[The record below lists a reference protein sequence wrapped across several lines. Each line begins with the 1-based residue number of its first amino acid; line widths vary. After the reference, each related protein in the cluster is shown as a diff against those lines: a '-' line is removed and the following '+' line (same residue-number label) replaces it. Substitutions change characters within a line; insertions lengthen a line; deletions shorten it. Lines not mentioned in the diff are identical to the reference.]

1 MQQDAPGRTTPPSA
15 LSAPSLPPSRK
26 PARRLRRLLRALLL
40 CLAALLLLAAG
51 CLGWLCT
58 ASGQNWLR
66 ETVNAT
72 LASSLEAS
80 GLRLTVEKLE
90 GLPFQP
96 RLAVRGEDAAG
107 RWLELPEVS
116 LSWRLG
122 WQDGL
127 MLYLEPLA
135 LRGGGIYRAPQL
147 PDSPPEPGSTPG
159 QLVEHIGR
167 SVDEVLALLG
177 DLPKA
182 LPRVQALVRVDELA
196 LPPQWLALLPP
207 EAEETPPDMRETP
220 PLRSAPDAGGP
231 FPRVSLELR
240 LDGGLGPSADVRAD
254 LTAQAFWPPDEAS
267 PPEATAAA
275 TASPTADMAP
285 AGGVPAADAAGTTAE
300 DATPGTPPSP
310 APLPQRTLPD
320 ALRPLFGTGGAEAR
334 LQLRLQRRTDGQWA
348 LSLPRLDATAGVA
361 QVSGRL
367 SLQLDAGPDR
377 LWAAPLEL
385 SLRLDVTP
393 PQQPE
398 AWTALLSGPATA
410 ALDLRGPLG
419 APRLSLAVDGTELL
433 PAAPAA
439 SAAPAAPTTATP
451 VPAAAKQPATATAKT
466 AQPTQTAPARPLCLT
481 APRLRLESLPLR
493 WRAALDGGT
502 LRLALHA
509 EARLDD
515 VPLRADMLL
524 AAGSRRQE
532 GRTFWRLSLED
543 ISLDGAGARLL
554 GHWGVD
560 LLLPDGNAPVPAPSA
575 VPAGANGAN
584 GTDSPDTT
592 NDKNT
597 APAATP
603 PADEQHVADDIIS
616 RRISAV
622 LRQLPPMRGGLRL
635 AVTDWKRLE
644 ALSALLLPG
653 FRADGQPVK
662 LDVSA
667 TGREPDGDLARLW
680 GVTDWHLALEAP
692 RGRIRRGQDTLLLW
706 QSLALRTNL
715 APQQAQA
722 ADAPAGADAPV
733 LDCDL
738 RAERLEAASL
748 RLVRPHLRLGGP
760 LAGPLRLEAASAGD
774 VQADVRLEWQPG
786 SLALS
791 RLKAE
796 LPAHKVGLRLEKA
809 ARLRYTAR
817 SLDCEPLHI
826 RLTPSGQLQLSGR
839 LAPDALTTRLRLP
852 ATELAP
858 WQVVIPAL
866 PQGQVALEAA
876 LNGSPAQPQGKFSL
890 KVEGLHLPGAPLPPL
905 DWGITGSVRQG
916 RNGGELALALDMPE
930 ASRKL
935 LGAETVSG
943 RLSLPL
949 TFSGGLPALPP
960 KAALKG
966 DVRWQGAVAPLWS
979 LVPMA
984 DRRLSGRLE
993 LRADLSGTLE
1003 APALSA
1009 SVGLDKG
1016 RFEDVALGVLL
1027 QDIQVRAELARSRL
1041 NGLAG
1046 LGRVR
1051 LDASLGDGHKGRATF
1066 NGELSPAG
1074 RALNLSGRLEGLH
1087 PLRRR
1092 DVTIALS
1099 GTASVRGPLTAPQVQ
1114 ADISVDSGEV
1124 RIDRI
1129 STTSSITTLPIS
1141 ETTVAAKPAP
1151 KARPAVG
1158 RLDARVRTT
1167 GRFTVKGRGL
1177 DSLWKADIRAGGPLT
1192 DPRVTGSVEAVEGT
1206 FNFLNAKFNLYRG
1219 IVRFAG
1225 GPPSNP
1231 LLDVVLRHEAA
1242 DIVADVR
1249 VGGTAQKPKFQ
1260 LTSTPTMPQEEII
1273 SRIMF
1278 GRASS
1283 DLGRFENLRLA
1294 AAVAELA
1301 GFGGD
1306 GFNVLDVARKTL
1318 GVDVLRVG
1326 SRTTSDDDGNNSEE
1340 STLEAGKFIGEK
1352 LYLGVAQGMK
1362 PDSTAVIIEL
1372 QMTPHSKAQVRTE
1385 QDNTSAGVR
1394 WKINY

>member
-1 MQQDAPGRTTPPSA
+1 MRQDAPGPT
-15 LSAPSLPPSRK
+15 APSSASFAVPPPPRK
-26 PARRLRRLLRALLL
+26 PARRLRRLLHALLL
-40 CLAALLLLAAG
+40 CLVLLLLLAG
-51 CLGWLCT
+51 GGLGWLCT
-58 ASGQNWLR
+58 ASGQSWLR
-66 ETVNAT
+66 ETLNAT
-72 LASSLEAS
+72 LTTALETS
-80 GLRLTVEKLE
+80 GLRLTVRKLE
-90 GLPFQP
+90 GLPFHP
-96 RLAVRGEDAAG
+96 RLAVCGEDAAG
-107 RWLELPEVS
+107 RWLDLPDVA
-116 LSWRLG
+116 LSWQLG

-127 MLYLEPLA
+127 VLHLDPLA
-135 LRGGGIYRAPQL
+135 LNGGGLYRLPQL
-147 PDSPPEPGSTPG
+147 PDSPPEAEPERTPG
-159 QLVEHIGR
+159 QLADHIGR
-167 SVDEVLALLG
+167 SIQEVFALLG
-177 DLPKA
+177 DLPGV
-182 LPRVQALVRVDELA
+182 LPRVEALVRVDKLA
-196 LPPQWLALLPP
+196 LPPEWLAMLPP
-207 EAEETPPDMRETP
+207 EAEDMPPDRQDT
-220 PLRSAPDAGGP
+220 PDADGP

-240 LDGGLGPSADVRAD
+240 LDGGLGSRADVRAE
-254 LTAQAFWPPDEAS
+254 LTAHAFWPQDEAS
-267 PPEATAAA
+267 PSEETAQEGQAAA
-275 TASPTADMAP
+275 TPP
-285 AGGVPAADAAGTTAE
+285 AAAADAAAV
-300 DATPGTPPSP
+300 ASPSP
-310 APLPQRTLPD
+310 MTARTRRLPD
-320 ALRPLFGTGGAEAR
+320 ALLPLFGTGRAQAR
-334 LQLRLQRRTDGQWA
+334 LRLQAQRQTDGQWTLA
-348 LSLPRLDATAGVA
+348 LPEIDATAGIA
-361 QVSGRL
+361 QVAGRL
-367 SLQLDAGPDR
+367 SLLLAAAPEP
-377 LWAAPLEL
+377 LWDAPLEL
-385 SLRLDVTP
+385 ALRLDVTP
-393 PQQPE
+393 EPQPE
-398 AWTALLSGPATA
+398 AWAALLSGPASA
-410 ALDLRGPLG
+410 ELRLNGPLG
-419 APRLSLAVDGTELL
+419 APQLSLAVDGTELL
-433 PAAPAA
+433 PAALSDPAAPAA
-439 SAAPAAPTTATP
+439 SAPAAHGPAAPQ
-451 VPAAAKQPATATAKT
+451 QPAVTPAK
-466 AQPTQTAPARPLCLT
+466 AARTAPAKPLRLT
-481 APRLRLESLPLR
+481 APLLRLDSLPLR
-493 WRAALDGGT
+493 WRATLDGGT
-502 LRLALHA
+502 LRLALHTST
-509 EARLDD
+509 RLDD
-515 VPLRADMLL
+515 IPLRADILL
-524 AAGSRRQE
+524 AAGLRRHDQQS
-532 GRTFWRLSLED
+532 FWRLSLED
-543 ISLDGAGARLL
+543 ISLDGAGVRLR
-554 GHWGVD
+554 GHWGTD
-560 LLLPDGNAPVPAPSA
+560 LLLTDGQ
-575 VPAGANGAN
+575 
-584 GTDSPDTT
+584 
-592 NDKNT
+592 
-597 APAATP
+597 APAAAAPDVP
-603 PADEQHVADDIIS
+603 PQEAVDGQPAPAASEAQHMADDIVS

-622 LRQLPPMRGGLRL
+622 LRQLPPMRGRLEL
-635 AVTDWKRLE
+635 AVTDWKSFDRLG
-644 ALSALLLPG
+644 ALLLPG
-653 FRADGQPVK
+653 LQADGQPLTLAVRA
-662 LDVSA
+662 S
-667 TGREPDGDLARLW
+667 GRESDSERARLW
-680 GVTDWHLALEAP
+680 GVTDWHLALTAP
-692 RGRIRRGQDTLLLW
+692 RGQLRQERETLLLW
-706 QSLALRTNL
+706 QALAVRLDL
-715 APQQAQA
+715 APRQADAAGGAPAPEAVPVLA
-722 ADAPAGADAPV
+722 ADV
-733 LDCDL
+733 

-748 RLVRPHLRLGGP
+748 RLVRPHVQAGGP
-760 LAGPLRLEAASAGD
+760 LAGPLRLEASSTGD

-786 SLALS
+786 SLAFS

-809 ARLRYTAR
+809 AHLRYTAR

-839 LAPDALTTRLRLP
+839 LAPDALTARLRLL

-858 WQVVIPAL
+858 WQVVVPAL

-890 KVEGLHLPGAPLPPL
+890 KVNGLHLPGAPLPPL
-905 DWGITGSVRQG
+905 DGGVTGSVRQG
-916 RNGGELALALDMPE
+916 RGGGELTLALDIPE
-930 ASRKL
+930 NSRKL

-943 RLSLPL
+943 RFTLPL
-949 TFSGGLPALPP
+949 TFSGGLPGLSPR
-960 KAALKG
+960 AALKG
-966 DVRWQGAVAPLWS
+966 ELRWQGAVAPLWN

-984 DRRLSGRLE
+984 DRRLSGRLD

-1009 SVGLDKG
+1009 AVGLEKG

-1041 NGLAG
+1041 DGLAG

-1051 LDASLGDGHKGRATF
+1051 LDASLSDGRKGRATF

-1074 RALNLSGRLEGLH
+1074 RSLNLSGRLDSLH

-1129 STTSSITTLPIS
+1129 TTTSSITTLPIS
-1141 ETTVAAKPAP
+1141 ETSNAAKPAP

-1167 GRFTVKGRGL
+1167 GRFTVQGRGL
-1177 DSLWKADIRAGGPLT
+1177 DSLWKVDIHAGGPLT

-1249 VGGTAQKPKFQ
+1249 VGGTAQNPKFQ

-1301 GFGGD
+1301 GFGGG

-1326 SRTTSDDDGNNSEE
+1326 SRTTSDEDGNSSEE

-1385 QDNTSAGVR
+1385 QNNTSAGVR

>member
-1 MQQDAPGRTTPPSA
+1 MRQDAPGPT
-15 LSAPSLPPSRK
+15 APSSASFAVPPPPRK
-26 PARRLRRLLRALLL
+26 PARRLRRLLRALLF
-40 CLAALLLLAAG
+40 CLVLLLLLAG
-51 CLGWLCT
+51 GGLGWLCT
-58 ASGQNWLR
+58 ASGQSWLR
-66 ETVNAT
+66 ETLNAT
-72 LASSLEAS
+72 LTTALETS
-80 GLRLTVEKLE
+80 GLRLTVRKLE
-90 GLPFQP
+90 GLPFHP
-96 RLAVRGEDAAG
+96 RLAVCGEDAAG
-107 RWLELPEVS
+107 RWLDLPDVA
-116 LSWRLG
+116 LSWWLG

-127 MLYLEPLA
+127 VLHLDPLA
-135 LRGGGIYRAPQL
+135 LNGGGLYRLPQL
-147 PDSPPEPGSTPG
+147 PDSPPEAEPERTPG
-159 QLVEHIGR
+159 QLADHIGR
-167 SVDEVLALLG
+167 SIQEVFALLG
-177 DLPKA
+177 DLPGV
-182 LPRVQALVRVDELA
+182 LPRVEALVRVDKLA
-196 LPPQWLALLPP
+196 LPPEWLAMLPP
-207 EAEETPPDMRETP
+207 DRQDT
-220 PLRSAPDAGGP
+220 PDADGP

-240 LDGGLGPSADVRAD
+240 LDGGLGSRADVRAE
-254 LTAQAFWPPDEAS
+254 LTAHAFWPQDEAS
-267 PPEATAAA
+267 PSEETAQEGQAAA
-275 TASPTADMAP
+275 TPP
-285 AGGVPAADAAGTTAE
+285 AAAADAAAV
-300 DATPGTPPSP
+300 ASPSP
-310 APLPQRTLPD
+310 MTARTRRLPD
-320 ALRPLFGTGGAEAR
+320 ALLPLFGTGRAQAR
-334 LQLRLQRRTDGQWA
+334 LRLQAQRQTDGQWTLA
-348 LSLPRLDATAGVA
+348 LPEIDATAGIA
-361 QVSGRL
+361 QVAGRL
-367 SLQLDAGPDR
+367 SLQLAAAPEP
-377 LWAAPLEL
+377 LWDAPLEL
-385 SLRLDVTP
+385 ALRLDVTP
-393 PQQPE
+393 EPQPE
-398 AWTALLSGPATA
+398 AWAALLSGPASA
-410 ALDLRGPLG
+410 ELRLNGPLG
-419 APRLSLAVDGTELL
+419 APQLSLAVDGTELL
-433 PAAPAA
+433 PAALSDPAAPAA
-439 SAAPAAPTTATP
+439 SAPAAHGPAAPQ
-451 VPAAAKQPATATAKT
+451 QPAVTPAK
-466 AQPTQTAPARPLCLT
+466 AARTAPAKPLRLT
-481 APRLRLESLPLR
+481 APLLRLDSLPLR
-493 WRAALDGGT
+493 WRATLDGGT
-502 LRLALHA
+502 LRLALHTST
-509 EARLDD
+509 RLDD
-515 VPLRADMLL
+515 IPLRADILL
-524 AAGSRRQE
+524 AAGLRRHDQQ
-532 GRTFWRLSLED
+532 TFWRLSLED
-543 ISLDGAGARLL
+543 ISLDGAGVRLR
-554 GHWGVD
+554 GHWGTD
-560 LLLPDGNAPVPAPSA
+560 LLLTDGQ
-575 VPAGANGAN
+575 
-584 GTDSPDTT
+584 
-592 NDKNT
+592 
-597 APAATP
+597 APAAAAPDVP
-603 PADEQHVADDIIS
+603 PQEAVDGRPAPAASEAQHMADDIVS

-622 LRQLPPMRGGLRL
+622 LRQLPPMRGRLEL
-635 AVTDWKRLE
+635 AVTDWKSFDRLG
-644 ALSALLLPG
+644 ALLLPG
-653 FRADGQPVK
+653 LQADGQPLTLAVRA
-662 LDVSA
+662 S
-667 TGREPDGDLARLW
+667 GRESDSERARLW
-680 GVTDWHLALEAP
+680 GVTDWHLALTAP
-692 RGRIRRGQDTLLLW
+692 RGQLRQERETLLLW
-706 QSLALRTNL
+706 QALAVRLDL
-715 APQQAQA
+715 APRQ
-722 ADAPAGADAPV
+722 ADAAGGAPAPEAAPV
-733 LDCDL
+733 LAADV

-748 RLVRPHLRLGGP
+748 RLVRPHVQAGGP
-760 LAGPLRLEAASAGD
+760 LAGPLRLEASSAGD

-786 SLALS
+786 SLAFS

-839 LAPDALTTRLRLP
+839 LAPDALTARLRLL

-858 WQVVIPAL
+858 WQVVVPAL

-890 KVEGLHLPGAPLPPL
+890 KVNGLHLPGAPLPPL
-905 DWGITGSVRQG
+905 DGGVTGSVRQG
-916 RNGGELALALDMPE
+916 RGGGELTLALDIPE
-930 ASRKL
+930 NSRKL

-943 RLSLPL
+943 RFTLPL
-949 TFSGGLPALPP
+949 TFSGGLPGLSPR
-960 KAALKG
+960 AALKG
-966 DVRWQGAVAPLWS
+966 ELRWQGAVAPLWN

-984 DRRLSGRLE
+984 DRRLSGRLD
-993 LRADLSGTLE
+993 LRTDLSGTLE

-1009 SVGLDKG
+1009 AVGLEKG

-1041 NGLAG
+1041 DGLAG

-1051 LDASLGDGHKGRATF
+1051 LDASLSDGRKGRATF

-1074 RALNLSGRLEGLH
+1074 RSLNLSGRLDSLH

-1129 STTSSITTLPIS
+1129 TTTSSITTLPIS
-1141 ETTVAAKPAP
+1141 ETSNAAKPAP

-1167 GRFTVKGRGL
+1167 GRFTVQGRGL
-1177 DSLWKADIRAGGPLT
+1177 DSLWKVDIHAGGPLT

-1249 VGGTAQKPKFQ
+1249 VGGTAQNPKFQ

-1301 GFGGD
+1301 GFGGG

-1326 SRTTSDDDGNNSEE
+1326 SRTTSDEDGNSSEE

-1385 QDNTSAGVR
+1385 QNNTSAGVR

>member
-1 MQQDAPGRTTPPSA
+1 MRQDAPGPTAPPSA
-15 LSAPSLPPSRK
+15 SFAVPPPPRK

-40 CLAALLLLAAG
+40 CLVLLLLLAG
-51 CLGWLCT
+51 GGLGWLCT
-58 ASGQNWLR
+58 ASGQVWLR
-66 ETVNAT
+66 ETLNAT
-72 LASSLEAS
+72 LATALETS
-80 GLRLTVEKLE
+80 GLRLTVRKLE
-90 GLPFQP
+90 GLPFHP

-107 RWLELPEVS
+107 RWLDLPDVA

-127 MLYLEPLA
+127 VLHLDPLA
-135 LRGGGIYRAPQL
+135 LNGGGLYRLPQL
-147 PDSPPEPGSTPG
+147 PDSPPEAEPERTPG
-159 QLVEHIGR
+159 QLADHIGR
-167 SVDEVLALLG
+167 SIQEVFALLG
-177 DLPKA
+177 DLPGV
-182 LPRVQALVRVDELA
+182 LPRVEALVRVDKLA
-196 LPPQWLALLPP
+196 LPPEWLGMLPP
-207 EAEETPPDMRETP
+207 EAEDTPPDRQGT
-220 PLRSAPDAGGP
+220 PDADGP

-240 LDGGLGPSADVRAD
+240 LAGGLGSRADVRAE
-254 LTAQAFWPPDEAS
+254 LTAHAFWPQDEAS
-267 PPEATAAA
+267 PREETAQAGEAAA
-275 TASPTADMAP
+275 TPPAAAAPSDDATAHATP
-285 AGGVPAADAAGTTAE
+285 AAADAAA
-300 DATPGTPPSP
+300 PVTPPSP
-310 APLPQRTLPD
+310 LTAGIRRLPE
-320 ALRPLFGTGGAEAR
+320 ALLPLFGTGRAEAR
-334 LQLRLQRRTDGQWA
+334 LRVQAQRQADGQWTLA
-348 LSLPRLDATAGVA
+348 LPELDATAGIA
-361 QVSGRL
+361 RAAGRF
-367 SLQLDAGPDR
+367 SLQLPAAPEP

-385 SLRLDVTP
+385 ALRLDVTP
-393 PQQPE
+393 DPQPE
-398 AWTALLSGPATA
+398 AWAALLSGPASA
-410 ALDLRGPLG
+410 ELSLHGPLG
-419 APRLSLAVDGTELL
+419 APQLSLAVDGTELL
-433 PAAPAA
+433 PAALSNP
-439 SAAPAAPTTATP
+439 AAPAAPAPADHGPAAPQQPAATP
-451 VPAAAKQPATATAKT
+451 VKAAR
-466 AQPTQTAPARPLCLT
+466 TAPARPLRLT
-481 APRLRLESLPLR
+481 APLLRLDSLPLR
-493 WRAALDGGT
+493 WRATLDGGT
-502 LRLALHA
+502 LRLALHTA
-509 EARLDD
+509 TWLDD
-515 VPLRADMLL
+515 TPLRADILL
-524 AAGSRRQE
+524 AAGLRRHAQQS
-532 GRTFWRLSLED
+532 FWRLSLED
-543 ISLDGAGARLL
+543 ISLDGAGTRLR
-554 GHWGVD
+554 GHWGTD
-560 LLLPDGNAPVPAPSA
+560 LLLTDGQ
-575 VPAGANGAN
+575 
-584 GTDSPDTT
+584 
-592 NDKNT
+592 
-597 APAATP
+597 APAAATP
-603 PADEQHVADDIIS
+603 DVPPQEAADGQPAPAAGDEQHMADDIVS

-622 LRQLPPMRGGLRL
+622 LRQLPPMRGRLEL
-635 AVTDWKRLE
+635 AVTDWKNFDRLG
-644 ALSALLLPG
+644 ALLPG
-653 FRADGQPVK
+653 LKADGQPVT
-662 LDVSA
+662 LVVRAS
-667 TGREPDGDLARLW
+667 GRESDSERARLW
-680 GVTDWHLALEAP
+680 GVTDWHLALTAP
-692 RGRIRRGQDTLLLW
+692 RGQIRQERETLLLW
-706 QSLALRTNL
+706 QALAVRLDL
-715 APQQAQA
+715 APRQTDAAGGAPAPEAVPVLA
-722 ADAPAGADAPV
+722 ADV
-733 LDCDL
+733 

-748 RLVRPHLRLGGP
+748 RLVRPHVQAGGP
-760 LAGPLRLEAASAGD
+760 LAGPLRLEVSSAGD

-786 SLALS
+786 SLAFS

-839 LAPDALTTRLRLP
+839 LAPDALTARLRLL

-858 WQVVIPAL
+858 WQAVVPAL

-876 LNGSPAQPQGKFSL
+876 LNGSPTQPQGKFSL
-890 KVEGLHLPGAPLPPL
+890 KVNGLHLPGAPLPPL
-905 DWGITGSVRQG
+905 DGGVTGSVRQG
-916 RNGGELALALDMPE
+916 RGGGELTLALDIPE
-930 ASRKL
+930 NSRKL

-943 RLSLPL
+943 RFTLPL
-949 TFSGGLPALPP
+949 TFSGGLPGLSPR
-960 KAALKG
+960 AALKG
-966 DVRWQGAVAPLWS
+966 ELRWQGAVAPLWN

-984 DRRLSGRLE
+984 DRRLSGRLD

-1009 SVGLDKG
+1009 AVGLEKG

-1041 NGLAG
+1041 DGLAG

-1051 LDASLGDGHKGRATF
+1051 LDASLSDGRKGRATF

-1074 RALNLSGRLEGLH
+1074 RSLNLSGRLDSLH

-1129 STTSSITTLPIS
+1129 TTTSSITTLPIS
-1141 ETTVAAKPAP
+1141 ETSNAAKPAP

-1167 GRFTVKGRGL
+1167 GRFTVQGRGL
-1177 DSLWKADIRAGGPLT
+1177 DSLWKVDIHAGGPLT

-1249 VGGTAQKPKFQ
+1249 VGGTAQNPKFQ

-1301 GFGGD
+1301 GFGGG

-1326 SRTTSDDDGNNSEE
+1326 SRTTSDEDGNSSEE

-1385 QDNTSAGVR
+1385 QNNTSAGVR

>member
-1 MQQDAPGRTTPPSA
+1 MRQDVPGPT
-15 LSAPSLPPSRK
+15 APSSASFAVPPPPRK
-26 PARRLRRLLRALLL
+26 PARRLRRLLRALLF
-40 CLAALLLLAAG
+40 CLVLLLLLAG
-51 CLGWLCT
+51 GGLGWLCT
-58 ASGQNWLR
+58 ASGQSWLR
-66 ETVNAT
+66 ETLNAT
-72 LASSLEAS
+72 LTTALETS
-80 GLRLTVEKLE
+80 GLRLTVRKLE
-90 GLPFQP
+90 GLPFHP
-96 RLAVRGEDAAG
+96 RLAVCGEDAAG
-107 RWLELPEVS
+107 RWLDLPDVA

-127 MLYLEPLA
+127 VLHLAPLA
-135 LRGGGIYRAPQL
+135 LNGGGLYRLPQL
-147 PDSPPEPGSTPG
+147 ADSPPEAEPERTPG
-159 QLVEHIGR
+159 RLADHIGR
-167 SVDEVLALLG
+167 SIQEVFALLG
-177 DLPKA
+177 DLPDV
-182 LPRVQALVRVDELA
+182 LPRVEALVRVDKLA
-196 LPPQWLALLPP
+196 LPPEWLAMLPP
-207 EAEETPPDMRETP
+207 EAEDMPPDRQDT
-220 PLRSAPDAGGP
+220 PDADGP

-240 LDGGLGPSADVRAD
+240 LDGGLGSRADVRAE
-254 LTAQAFWPPDEAS
+254 LTAHAFWPQDEAS
-267 PPEATAAA
+267 PSEETAQEGQAAA
-275 TASPTADMAP
+275 TP
-285 AGGVPAADAAGTTAE
+285 AAADAAAV
-300 DATPGTPPSP
+300 TPPSP
-310 APLPQRTLPD
+310 MTARIRRLPD
-320 ALRPLFGTGGAEAR
+320 ALLPLFGTGRAQAR
-334 LQLRLQRRTDGQWA
+334 LRLQAQRLTDGQWTLA
-348 LSLPRLDATAGVA
+348 LPEIDATAGIA
-361 QVSGRL
+361 RAAGRF
-367 SLQLDAGPDR
+367 SLQLPAASEP

-385 SLRLDVTP
+385 VLRLDVTP
-393 PQQPE
+393 QPQPE
-398 AWTALLSGPATA
+398 AWAALLSGPASA
-410 ALDLRGPLG
+410 ELSLHGPLG
-419 APRLSLAVDGTELL
+419 APQLSLAVDGTELL
-433 PAAPAA
+433 PAALSDPAAPAA
-439 SAAPAAPTTATP
+439 SAPAAHGPAAPQ
-451 VPAAAKQPATATAKT
+451 QPAVTPAK
-466 AQPTQTAPARPLCLT
+466 ATAPARPLRLT
-481 APRLRLESLPLR
+481 APLLRLDSLPLR
-493 WRAALDGGT
+493 WRATLDGGT

-509 EARLDD
+509 STRLDD
-515 VPLRADMLL
+515 IPLRADILL
-524 AAGSRRQE
+524 AAGLRRHDQQS
-532 GRTFWRLSLED
+532 FWRLSLED
-543 ISLDGAGARLL
+543 ISLDGAGVRLH
-554 GHWGVD
+554 GHWGTD
-560 LLLPDGNAPVPAPSA
+560 LLLTDGQ
-575 VPAGANGAN
+575 
-584 GTDSPDTT
+584 
-592 NDKNT
+592 
-597 APAATP
+597 APAAATP
-603 PADEQHVADDIIS
+603 DVPPQEAVDGQPAPAASEAQHMADDIVS

-622 LRQLPPMRGGLRL
+622 LRQLPPMRGRLEL
-635 AVTDWKRLE
+635 AVTDWKSFDRLGV
-644 ALSALLLPG
+644 LLLPG
-653 FRADGQPVK
+653 LQADGQPLTLAVR
-662 LDVSA
+662 A
-667 TGREPDGDLARLW
+667 GGRESDSERARLW
-680 GVTDWHLALEAP
+680 GVTDWHLALTAP
-692 RGRIRRGQDTLLLW
+692 RGQLRQERETLLLW
-706 QSLALRTNL
+706 QALAVRLDL
-715 APQQAQA
+715 APRQADAAGEAPAPEAVPVLA
-722 ADAPAGADAPV
+722 ADV
-733 LDCDL
+733 

-748 RLVRPHLRLGGP
+748 RLVRPHVQAGGP
-760 LAGPLRLEAASAGD
+760 LAGPLRLEASSAGD

-786 SLALS
+786 SLAFS

-817 SLDCEPLHI
+817 SLDCDPLHI

-839 LAPDALTTRLRLP
+839 LAPDALTARLRLLT
-852 ATELAP
+852 TELAP
-858 WQVVIPAL
+858 WQAVVPAL

-876 LNGSPAQPQGKFSL
+876 LNGSPTQPQGKFSL
-890 KVEGLHLPGAPLPPL
+890 KVNGLHLPGAPLPPL
-905 DWGITGSVRQG
+905 DGGVTGSVRQG
-916 RNGGELALALDMPE
+916 RGGGELTLALDIPE
-930 ASRKL
+930 NSRKL

-943 RLSLPL
+943 RFSLPL
-949 TFSGGLPALPP
+949 TFSGGLPGLSPR
-960 KAALKG
+960 AALKG
-966 DVRWQGAVAPLWS
+966 ELRWQGAVAPLWN

-984 DRRLSGRLE
+984 DRRLSGRLD

-1009 SVGLDKG
+1009 AVGLEKG

-1041 NGLAG
+1041 DGLAG

-1051 LDASLGDGHKGRATF
+1051 LDASLSDGRKGRATF

-1074 RALNLSGRLEGLH
+1074 RSLNLSGRLDSLH

-1129 STTSSITTLPIS
+1129 TTTSSITTLPIS
-1141 ETTVAAKPAP
+1141 ETSNAAKPAP

-1167 GRFTVKGRGL
+1167 GRFTVQGRGL
-1177 DSLWKADIRAGGPLT
+1177 DSLWKVDIHAGGPLT

-1249 VGGTAQKPKFQ
+1249 VGGTAQNPKFQ

-1301 GFGGD
+1301 GFGGG

-1326 SRTTSDDDGNNSEE
+1326 SRTTSDEDGNSSEE

-1385 QDNTSAGVR
+1385 QNNTSAGVR

>member
-1 MQQDAPGRTTPPSA
+1 MQQDALGRTAPPSPM
-15 LSAPSLPPSRK
+15 SAPSLPPPRK
-26 PARRLRRLLRALLL
+26 PARRLRRLLRVLLL

-51 CLGWLCT
+51 GLGWLCS

-66 ETVNAT
+66 QTVNAA
-72 LASSLEAS
+72 LATALETS
-80 GLRLTVEKLE
+80 GLRLTVDTLE
-90 GLPFQP
+90 GLPFHP
-96 RLAVRGEDAAG
+96 RLAIRGEDAAG

-116 LSWRLG
+116 LSWRPG

-135 LRGGGIYRAPQL
+135 LRGGGLYRPPLL
-147 PDSPPEPGSTPG
+147 PDGPPEAEPVRTPG
-159 QLVEHIGR
+159 QLADHIGR
-167 SVDEVLALLG
+167 SVGEVLALLG
-177 DLPKA
+177 DLPEA
-182 LPRVQALVRVDELA
+182 LPRVQALVHVDKLA

-207 EAEETPPDMRETP
+207 EAEDTPADQAMPEE
-220 PLRSAPDAGGP
+220 GGP

-240 LDGGLGPSADVRAD
+240 LDGGLGPHADVRAD
-254 LTAQAFWPPDEAS
+254 LTAHAVWPRDEA
-267 PPEATAAA
+267 PQPEETTAA
-275 TASPTADMAP
+275 TASLATDMAP
-285 AGGVPAADAAGTTAE
+285 
-300 DATPGTPPSP
+300 PGTPSSP
-310 APLPQRTLPD
+310 APRLRRVLPD

-334 LQLRLQRRTDGQWA
+334 LRLQAQRQADGQWRLA
-348 LSLPRLDATAGVA
+348 LPEIEATAGVA
-361 QVSGRL
+361 HASGRL
-367 SLQLDAGPDR
+367 SLQLDAGPER

-385 SLRLDVTP
+385 SLRLDVMP

-398 AWTALLSGPATA
+398 AWTALLAGPATA
-410 ALDLRGPLG
+410 GLDLRGPLG
-419 APRLSLAVDGTELL
+419 APRLSLAVDGAELL
-433 PAAPAA
+433 PAALAA
-439 SAAPAAPTTATP
+439 SPATAAPAPATP
-451 VPAAAKQPATATAKT
+451 DPAAGKHPATAAAKTA
-466 AQPTQTAPARPLCLT
+466 QTAPARPLRLT
-481 APRLRLESLPLR
+481 DPRLRLESLPLR

-509 EARLDD
+509 ETRLDD
-515 VPLRADMLL
+515 APLRTDILL
-524 AAGSRRQE
+524 ATGSRLQE

-554 GHWGVD
+554 GHWGAD
-560 LLLPDGNAPVPAPSA
+560 LLLPDGNASDLPPPA
-575 VPAGANGAN
+575 VPDGTDDAN
-584 GTDSPDTT
+584 GTDSA
-592 NDKNT
+592 DK
-597 APAATP
+597 AQAATP
-603 PADEQHVADDIIS
+603 PADERHVADDIIS

-622 LRQLPPMRGGLRL
+622 LRQLPPMRGRLRL
-635 AVTDWKRLE
+635 AVTDWERLCQM
-644 ALSALLLPG
+644 AAPLLPG
-653 FRADGQPVK
+653 LRAEGQPAR
-662 LDVSA
+662 LELRA
-667 TGREPDGDLARLW
+667 TGRDGDDELARLW
-680 GVTDWHLALEAP
+680 GVTDWHLMLEAP
-692 RGRIRRGQDTLLLW
+692 RGQIRQKQKTLLLW
-706 QSLALRTNL
+706 QTLALRTTL

-722 ADAPAGADAPV
+722 AAGAPAGVDAPA

-748 RLVRPHLRLGGP
+748 RLLRPHLRASGP
-760 LAGPLRLEAASAGD
+760 LTGPLRLEAASAGD
-774 VQADVRLEWQPG
+774 VQADVHLEWQPG
-786 SLALS
+786 SLALN

-817 SLDCEPLHI
+817 SLDCDPLHI
-826 RLTPSGQLQLSGR
+826 RLAPSGQLQLSGR
-839 LAPDALTTRLRLP
+839 LAPEALTARLRLL

-858 WQVVIPAL
+858 WQAVVPAL
-866 PQGQVALEAA
+866 PQGKVALEAA

-890 KVEGLHLPGAPLPPL
+890 KVEGLHLPDAPLPPL
-905 DWGITGSVRQG
+905 DWGITGSVRQA

-943 RLSLPL
+943 RISLPL

-1003 APALSA
+1003 APTLSA

-1046 LGRVR
+1046 LGRIR
-1051 LDASLGDGHKGRATF
+1051 LEAALGDGRKGRATF

-1074 RALNLSGRLEGLH
+1074 RALNLSGRLENLH

-1129 STTSSITTLPIS
+1129 TTTSSITTLPIN
-1141 ETTVAAKPAP
+1141 ETAAAAKPAS

-1177 DSLWKADIRAGGPLT
+1177 DSLWKADIHAGGPLT
-1192 DPRVTGSVEAVEGT
+1192 DPRVTGAVEAVEGT

-1249 VGGTAQKPKFQ
+1249 VGGTAQNPKFQ
-1260 LTSTPTMPQEEII
+1260 LASTPTMPQEEII

-1301 GFGGD
+1301 GFGGG

-1326 SRTTSDDDGNNSEE
+1326 SRTTSDEDGNSSEE

-1385 QDNTSAGVR
+1385 QNNTSAGVR

>member
-1 MQQDAPGRTTPPSA
+1 MRQDAPGPT
-15 LSAPSLPPSRK
+15 APSSASFAVSPPPRK
-26 PARRLRRLLRALLL
+26 PARRLRRLLHALLF
-40 CLAALLLLAAG
+40 CLVLLLLLAG
-51 CLGWLCT
+51 GGLGWLCT
-58 ASGQNWLR
+58 ASGQSWLR
-66 ETVNAT
+66 ETLNAT
-72 LASSLEAS
+72 LTTALETS
-80 GLRLTVEKLE
+80 GLRLTVRKLE
-90 GLPFQP
+90 GLPFHP
-96 RLAVRGEDAAG
+96 RLAVCGEDAAG
-107 RWLELPEVS
+107 RWLDLPDVA
-116 LSWRLG
+116 LSWQLG

-127 MLYLEPLA
+127 VLHLDPLA
-135 LRGGGIYRAPQL
+135 LNGGGLYRLPQL
-147 PDSPPEPGSTPG
+147 PDSPPEAEPERTPG
-159 QLVEHIGR
+159 QLADHIGR
-167 SVDEVLALLG
+167 SIQEVFALLG
-177 DLPKA
+177 DLPGV
-182 LPRVQALVRVDELA
+182 LPRVEALVRVDKLA
-196 LPPQWLALLPP
+196 LPPEWLAMLPP
-207 EAEETPPDMRETP
+207 DRQDT
-220 PLRSAPDAGGP
+220 PDADGP

-240 LDGGLGPSADVRAD
+240 LDGGLGSRADVRAE
-254 LTAQAFWPPDEAS
+254 LTAHAFWPQDEAS
-267 PPEATAAA
+267 SSEETAQEGQAAA
-275 TASPTADMAP
+275 TPPAAAAP
-285 AGGVPAADAAGTTAE
+285 SDGAAAHATPAAADAAAV
-300 DATPGTPPSP
+300 ATPSP
-310 APLPQRTLPD
+310 MTARTRRLPD
-320 ALRPLFGTGGAEAR
+320 ALLPLFGTGRAQAR
-334 LQLRLQRRTDGQWA
+334 LRLQAQRQTDGQWTLA
-348 LSLPRLDATAGVA
+348 LPEIDATAGIA
-361 QVSGRL
+361 QVAGRL
-367 SLQLDAGPDR
+367 SLQLAAAPEP
-377 LWAAPLEL
+377 LWDAPLEL
-385 SLRLDVTP
+385 ALRLDVTP
-393 PQQPE
+393 EPQPE
-398 AWTALLSGPATA
+398 AWAALLSGPASA
-410 ALDLRGPLG
+410 ELRLNGPLG
-419 APRLSLAVDGTELL
+419 APQLSLAVDGTELL
-433 PAAPAA
+433 PAALSDPAAPAA
-439 SAAPAAPTTATP
+439 SAPAAHGPAAPQ
-451 VPAAAKQPATATAKT
+451 QPAVTPAK
-466 AQPTQTAPARPLCLT
+466 AARTAPAKPLRLT
-481 APRLRLESLPLR
+481 APLLRLDSLPLR
-493 WRAALDGGT
+493 WRATLDGGT
-502 LRLALHA
+502 LRLALHTST
-509 EARLDD
+509 RLDD
-515 VPLRADMLL
+515 IPLRADILL
-524 AAGSRRQE
+524 AAGLRRHDQQ
-532 GRTFWRLSLED
+532 TFWRLSLED
-543 ISLDGAGARLL
+543 ISLDGAGVRLR
-554 GHWGVD
+554 GHWGTD
-560 LLLPDGNAPVPAPSA
+560 LLLTDGQAQAAAAPDGPPQEA
-575 VPAGANGAN
+575 VDGRP
-584 GTDSPDTT
+584 
-592 NDKNT
+592 
-597 APAATP
+597 APAASE
-603 PADEQHVADDIIS
+603 AQHMADDIVS

-622 LRQLPPMRGGLRL
+622 LRQLPPMRGRLEL
-635 AVTDWKRLE
+635 AVTDWKSFDRLG
-644 ALSALLLPG
+644 ALLLPG
-653 FRADGQPVK
+653 LQADGQPLTLAVRA
-662 LDVSA
+662 S
-667 TGREPDGDLARLW
+667 GRESDSERARLW
-680 GVTDWHLALEAP
+680 GVTDWHLALTAP
-692 RGRIRRGQDTLLLW
+692 RGQLRQERETLLLW
-706 QSLALRTNL
+706 QALAVRLDL
-715 APQQAQA
+715 APRQADAAGGAPAPEAVPVLA
-722 ADAPAGADAPV
+722 ADV
-733 LDCDL
+733 

-748 RLVRPHLRLGGP
+748 RLVRPHVQAGGP
-760 LAGPLRLEAASAGD
+760 LAGPLRLEASSTGD

-786 SLALS
+786 SLAFS

-809 ARLRYTAR
+809 AHLRYTAR

-839 LAPDALTTRLRLP
+839 LAPDALTARLRLL

-858 WQVVIPAL
+858 WQVVVPAL

-876 LNGSPAQPQGKFSL
+876 VNGSPAQPQGKFSL
-890 KVEGLHLPGAPLPPL
+890 KVNGLHLPGAPLPPL
-905 DWGITGSVRQG
+905 DGGVTGSVRQG
-916 RNGGELALALDMPE
+916 RGGGELTLALNIPE
-930 ASRKL
+930 NSRKL

-943 RLSLPL
+943 RFTLPL
-949 TFSGGLPALPP
+949 TFSGGLPGLSPR
-960 KAALKG
+960 AALKG
-966 DVRWQGAVAPLWS
+966 ELRWQGAVAPLWN

-984 DRRLSGRLE
+984 DRRLSGRLD

-1009 SVGLDKG
+1009 AVGLEKG

-1041 NGLAG
+1041 DGLAG

-1051 LDASLGDGHKGRATF
+1051 LDASLSDGRKGRATF

-1074 RALNLSGRLEGLH
+1074 RSLNLSGRLDSLH

-1129 STTSSITTLPIS
+1129 TTTSSITTLPIS
-1141 ETTVAAKPAP
+1141 ETSNAAKPAP

-1167 GRFTVKGRGL
+1167 GRFTVQGRGL
-1177 DSLWKADIRAGGPLT
+1177 DSLWKVDIHAGGPLT

-1249 VGGTAQKPKFQ
+1249 VGGTAQNPKFQ

-1301 GFGGD
+1301 GFGGG

-1326 SRTTSDDDGNNSEE
+1326 SRTTSDEDGNSSEE

-1385 QDNTSAGVR
+1385 QNNTSAGVR

>member
-1 MQQDAPGRTTPPSA
+1 MRQDAPGPT
-15 LSAPSLPPSRK
+15 APSSASFAVPPPPRK
-26 PARRLRRLLRALLL
+26 PARRLRRLLRALLF
-40 CLAALLLLAAG
+40 CLVLLLLLAG
-51 CLGWLCT
+51 GGLGWLCT
-58 ASGQNWLR
+58 ASGQSWLR
-66 ETVNAT
+66 ETLNAT
-72 LASSLEAS
+72 LTTALETS
-80 GLRLTVEKLE
+80 GLRLTVRKLE
-90 GLPFQP
+90 GLPFHP
-96 RLAVRGEDAAG
+96 RLAVCGEDAAG
-107 RWLELPEVS
+107 RWLDLPDVA

-127 MLYLEPLA
+127 VLHLDPLA
-135 LRGGGIYRAPQL
+135 LNGGGLYRLPQL
-147 PDSPPEPGSTPG
+147 PDSPPEAEPERTPG
-159 QLVEHIGR
+159 QLADHIGR
-167 SVDEVLALLG
+167 SIQEVFALLG
-177 DLPKA
+177 DLPGV
-182 LPRVQALVRVDELA
+182 LPRVEALVRVDKLA
-196 LPPQWLALLPP
+196 LPPEWLAMLPP
-207 EAEETPPDMRETP
+207 EAEDMPPDRQDT
-220 PLRSAPDAGGP
+220 PDADGP

-240 LDGGLGPSADVRAD
+240 LDGGLGSRADVRAE
-254 LTAQAFWPPDEAS
+254 LTAHAFWPQDEAS
-267 PPEATAAA
+267 PSEETAQEGQAAA
-275 TASPTADMAP
+275 TP
-285 AGGVPAADAAGTTAE
+285 PAADAAAV
-300 DATPGTPPSP
+300 ATPSP
-310 APLPQRTLPD
+310 MTARTRRLPD
-320 ALRPLFGTGGAEAR
+320 ALLPLFGTGRAQAR
-334 LQLRLQRRTDGQWA
+334 LRLQAQRQTDGQWTLA
-348 LSLPRLDATAGVA
+348 LPEIDATAGIA
-361 QVSGRL
+361 QVAGRL
-367 SLQLDAGPDR
+367 SLLLAAAPEP
-377 LWAAPLEL
+377 LWDAPLEL
-385 SLRLDVTP
+385 ALRLDVTP
-393 PQQPE
+393 EPQPE
-398 AWTALLSGPATA
+398 AWAALLSGPASA
-410 ALDLRGPLG
+410 ELRLNGPLG
-419 APRLSLAVDGTELL
+419 APQLSLAVDGTELL
-433 PAAPAA
+433 PAALSDPAAPAA
-439 SAAPAAPTTATP
+439 SAPAAHGPAAPQ
-451 VPAAAKQPATATAKT
+451 QPAVTPAK
-466 AQPTQTAPARPLCLT
+466 AARTAPAKPLRLT
-481 APRLRLESLPLR
+481 APLLRLDSLPLR
-493 WRAALDGGT
+493 WRATLDGGT
-502 LRLALHA
+502 LRLALHTST
-509 EARLDD
+509 RLDD
-515 VPLRADMLL
+515 IPLRADILL
-524 AAGSRRQE
+524 AAGLRRHDQQS
-532 GRTFWRLSLED
+532 FWRLSLED
-543 ISLDGAGARLL
+543 ISLDGAGVRLR
-554 GHWGVD
+554 GHWGTD
-560 LLLPDGNAPVPAPSA
+560 LLLTDGQ
-575 VPAGANGAN
+575 
-584 GTDSPDTT
+584 
-592 NDKNT
+592 
-597 APAATP
+597 APAAAAPDVP
-603 PADEQHVADDIIS
+603 PQEAVDGQPAPAASEAQHMADDIVS

-622 LRQLPPMRGGLRL
+622 LRQLPPMRGRLEL
-635 AVTDWKRLE
+635 AVTDWKSFDRLG
-644 ALSALLLPG
+644 ALLLPG
-653 FRADGQPVK
+653 LQADGQPLTLAVRA
-662 LDVSA
+662 S
-667 TGREPDGDLARLW
+667 GRESDSERARLW
-680 GVTDWHLALEAP
+680 GVTDWHLALTAP
-692 RGRIRRGQDTLLLW
+692 RGQLRQERETLLLW
-706 QSLALRTNL
+706 QALAVRLDL
-715 APQQAQA
+715 APRQADAAGGAPAPEAVPVLA
-722 ADAPAGADAPV
+722 ADV
-733 LDCDL
+733 

-748 RLVRPHLRLGGP
+748 RLVRPHVQAGGP
-760 LAGPLRLEAASAGD
+760 LAGPLRLEASSTGD

-786 SLALS
+786 SLAFS

-839 LAPDALTTRLRLP
+839 LAPDALTARLRLL

-858 WQVVIPAL
+858 WQVVVPAL

-890 KVEGLHLPGAPLPPL
+890 KVNGLHLPGAPLPPL
-905 DWGITGSVRQG
+905 DGGVTGSVRQG
-916 RNGGELALALDMPE
+916 RGGGELTLALNLPE
-930 ASRKL
+930 NSRKL

-943 RLSLPL
+943 RFTLPL
-949 TFSGGLPALPP
+949 TFSGGLPGLSPR
-960 KAALKG
+960 AALKG
-966 DVRWQGAVAPLWS
+966 ELRWQGAVAPLWN

-984 DRRLSGRLE
+984 DRRLSGRLD

-1009 SVGLDKG
+1009 AVGLEKG

-1041 NGLAG
+1041 DGLAG

-1051 LDASLGDGHKGRATF
+1051 LDASLSDGRKGRATF

-1074 RALNLSGRLEGLH
+1074 RSLNLSGRLDSLH

-1129 STTSSITTLPIS
+1129 TTTSSITTLPIS
-1141 ETTVAAKPAP
+1141 ETSNAAKPAP

-1167 GRFTVKGRGL
+1167 GRFTVQGRGL
-1177 DSLWKADIRAGGPLT
+1177 DSLWKVDIHAGGPLT

-1249 VGGTAQKPKFQ
+1249 VGGTAQNPKFQ

-1301 GFGGD
+1301 GFGGG

-1326 SRTTSDDDGNNSEE
+1326 SRTTSDEDGNSSEE

-1385 QDNTSAGVR
+1385 QNNTSAGVR